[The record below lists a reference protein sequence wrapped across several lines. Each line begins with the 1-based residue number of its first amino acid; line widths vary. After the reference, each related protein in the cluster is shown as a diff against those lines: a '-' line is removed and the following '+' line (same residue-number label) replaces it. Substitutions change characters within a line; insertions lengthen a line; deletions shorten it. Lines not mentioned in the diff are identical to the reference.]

1 MSIHCADSGTTAG
14 CVIIHIMDIRVC
26 RVCGYEWASRAGR
39 LPRRCPSTGCRSMRW
54 QAGFVPIDARITH
67 TVAIEGVEVEAVLD
81 RLDSEIRERT
91 YEPLED

>member
-1 MSIHCADSGTTAG
+1 
-14 CVIIHIMDIRVC
+14 
-26 RVCGYEWASRAGR
+26 
-39 LPRRCPSTGCRSMRW
+39 MRW